1 MDDKSENPVLEKSYR
16 FALRIVKLYKYL
28 TEVRKEFVISKQ
40 MLFSGTNVGAHVKG
54 AQEAESRAGFFHE
67 MNAALQDAS
76 KCEFWLQLLHDG
88 EFLEDKEFNSIHADC
103 VELIKLTKKITEPT
117 RH

>member
-1 MDDKSENPVLEKSYR
+1 VFSITPSSIANASQTYKDDNRRTYERLSD
-16 FALRIVKLYKYL
+16 
-28 TEVRKEFVISKQ
+28 VRKEFVMSKQ

-54 AQEAESRAGFFHE
+54 AQEAESRAGFFVE
-67 MNAALQDAS
+67 MNAALQHAS

-103 VELIKLTKKITEPT
+103 VELIKLTKKITTPT